1 MKVQVPYGESG
12 HIEVEVDDARV
23 AGLVEPNEVEIRDET
38 ETIRAAINR
47 PINSEGLRQF
57 LAGPGPVLFIVNDAP
72 RPTPTARVLDVICDE
87 IPDLETS
94 SLDQLTPQLTTG
106 VLVDSFICC
115 GDAFLFEQGS
125 DQNLPNNSG
134 TSSCQLLEAIE
145 KQTAALE
152 DALKVL
158 PSGDELLILS
168 PSGVQ
173 CRDEQTGWAFSRIGM
188 LIDGFRSVREL
199 MEDSPFSPCQ
209 TLCHLARAAS
219 DGLAYKKKFPELAR
233 VRMTDLDGDTRVELL
248 EKLEQATTMAAEPI
262 RILEKMRQLHQISGE
277 EDLQRDAA
285 LRIADAHRSARNP
298 DSAIAVLEEILEEV
312 PDHESAR
319 ASHIEILVER
329 AEQLL
334 TGSQPEE
341 GRRYLRRAIEV
352 SDDDQLRLRL
362 IASHHAPEAQI
373 REGIRIASLLHR
385 NSEQR
390 RALRLVDSLEALHP
404 ENPLMQQARVDF
416 LLDHGEAEASE
427 VALERLA
434 ARQASDGN
442 IQRARQIADSVRK
455 LRRKRGAQEKHVH
468 TGQLVLRRIRQF
480 CMLAPFLAMAT
491 ILVLAE
497 FRLQAVIAGADTLP
511 PEQWKKEA
519 QPWLRWLPPG
529 PWKNGL
535 DSAALVVEQRNS
547 DRSHNFATAAREALL
562 DAKAARLLGDD
573 IAARKHLQSAIQYG
587 AATEAKQLSQ
597 LWKSHDSEALN
608 LRSLVDSARE
618 RGDLSAARHWVFQ
631 LLEQY
636 PANDAT
642 TGVTVPVQI
651 STRKPSKLQVPGKD
665 PVDLPAWIEVP
676 PFGTRTIRIEREGRF
691 SEFVIP
697 SRGPESMVLPHP

>member
-1 MKVQVPYGESG
+1 MNHDLLRILEEKIEAKTSGIFHLGRGPEGRKILFDGESFLFSPDQYPLHFPEIG
-12 HIEVEVDDARV
+12 CWQDHIDA
-23 AGLVEPNEVEIRDET
+23 ADL
-38 ETIRAAINR
+38 
-47 PINSEGLRQF
+47 NSLLSRWYSEHEKFEAL
-57 LAGPGPVLFIVNDAP
+57 L
-72 RPTPTARVLDVICDE
+72 DE

-334 TGSQPEE
+334 T
-341 GRRYLRRAIEV
+341 
-352 SDDDQLRLRL
+352 
-362 IASHHAPEAQI
+362 
-373 REGIRIASLLHR
+373 
-385 NSEQR
+385 
-390 RALRLVDSLEALHP
+390 
-404 ENPLMQQARVDF
+404 
-416 LLDHGEAEASE
+416 
-427 VALERLA
+427 
-434 ARQASDGN
+434 
-442 IQRARQIADSVRK
+442 
-455 LRRKRGAQEKHVH
+455 
-468 TGQLVLRRIRQF
+468 
-480 CMLAPFLAMAT
+480 
-491 ILVLAE
+491 
-497 FRLQAVIAGADTLP
+497 
-511 PEQWKKEA
+511 
-519 QPWLRWLPPG
+519 
-529 PWKNGL
+529 
-535 DSAALVVEQRNS
+535 
-547 DRSHNFATAAREALL
+547 
-562 DAKAARLLGDD
+562 
-573 IAARKHLQSAIQYG
+573 
-587 AATEAKQLSQ
+587 
-597 LWKSHDSEALN
+597 
-608 LRSLVDSARE
+608 
-618 RGDLSAARHWVFQ
+618 
-631 LLEQY
+631 
-636 PANDAT
+636 
-642 TGVTVPVQI
+642 
-651 STRKPSKLQVPGKD
+651 
-665 PVDLPAWIEVP
+665 
-676 PFGTRTIRIEREGRF
+676 
-691 SEFVIP
+691 
-697 SRGPESMVLPHP
+697 